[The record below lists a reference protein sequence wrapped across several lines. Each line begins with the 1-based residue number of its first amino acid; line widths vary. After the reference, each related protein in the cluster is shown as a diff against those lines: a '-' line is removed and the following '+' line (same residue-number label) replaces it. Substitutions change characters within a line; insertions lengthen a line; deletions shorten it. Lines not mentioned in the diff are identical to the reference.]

1 MSARRCL
8 FILLATTF
16 IAATGAAQDAWESH
30 TRTGEYAFAVGDAD
44 RAEAE
49 FRAAL
54 EIAQRLPPPD
64 RRLEASLGNLARL
77 YEHEGRVTEALP
89 MYQLWVAAAGFRLG
103 KDHPGLL
110 VPLLGVG
117 RAALQAG
124 DIPAAEDSL
133 QRYREIAEAT
143 GAADP
148 EERWLALAMLAR
160 MGTLQER
167 HDDALALQRQAVAVL
182 DEAHGPTGLE
192 RATAIESLAQME
204 LLHGDPEAAEALLV
218 RAAELRADDEEGGSV
233 AAMLTAAA
241 ETAVGAGAFAV
252 GERLAER
259 ALAAAAEEGVDPL
272 PAREA
277 LADAS
282 WMQVRRG
289 SDNLGDLYL
298 GASPGP
304 ELDLAYDRLLAVHGA
319 VEPGAQP
326 AVASE
331 NLARLAQVAALRG
344 EVEDSAHWQRL
355 RVDTLRGLTGVDS
368 PAVIAAQENLIGLFT
383 AAGRLDRAATAN
395 AWLLA
400 TVEEAWGESSPRL
413 RPILERQL
421 DLLTELG
428 LKKEAKAVKKRLKKL

>member
-1 MSARRCL
+1 MSARRAL
-8 FILLATTF
+8 VFAITLTV
-16 IAATGAAQDAWESH
+16 ATGLAAAQDAWESH
-30 TRTGEYAFAVGDAD
+30 TRAGEYAFAVGDTD

-49 FRAAL
+49 FRTAL

-77 YEHEGRVTEALP
+77 YEHDGRVIEALP
-89 MYQLWVAAAGFRLG
+89 MYQLWVAAAEFRLG
-103 KDHPGLL
+103 EDHPGLL

-167 HDDALALQRQAVAVL
+167 HDEALALQRQAVAVL
-182 DEAHGPTGLE
+182 EEAHGPTGLE

-204 LLHGDPEAAEALLV
+204 LRHGDPEAAEALLV
-218 RAAELRADDEEGGSV
+218 RAAELRAEDEEGGSG

-272 PAREA
+272 PARRA
-277 LADAS
+277 LAEAS

-289 SDNLGDLYL
+289 GDNLGDLYL
-298 GASPGP
+298 GASPDP

-355 RVDTLRGLTGVDS
+355 RVDALRGLTGVDS

-421 DLLTELG
+421 ELLTELG